1 LRCAGLPCP
10 MPTSQPLAACK
21 EMETDYFGAYS
32 MKPQVVASPDMNELQ
47 LSDSD
52 LPTCLPIREKEN
64 VSPSK
69 GRKRGRSSVDLSLHQ
84 NVREFLN
91 PSVRSYMAQDAIRDD
106 RLVAEPS
113 VFLQSSPCPSGTRT
127 PVAHQEYYAKALQSP
142 ARSIPERRLPVSKD
156 LGRKRACCASE
167 AASVMSFSGGPGM
180 WGGIL

>member
-1 LRCAGLPCP
+1 
-10 MPTSQPLAACK
+10 
-21 EMETDYFGAYS
+21 

-64 VSPSK
+64 ISPSK

-91 PSVRSYMAQDAIRDD
+91 PSARSYMAQDAVRDD

-113 VFLQSSPCPSGTRT
+113 VFLQSSPCPSGTNT
-127 PVAHQEYYAKALQSP
+127 PVLHQEYYAKALQSP

-167 AASVMSFSGGPGM
+167 AASVMNFSGGPGM